1 MKCYQVIN
9 FGKPLALRVYEN
21 PIPKGKEILIKILAC
36 GVCHSDLHLADG
48 FFDLG
53 DGKRITLADRG
64 TKLPFTPGHEIT
76 GSVVAKGEDAKEGI
90 TAFLEKRPP
99 NWK

>member
-36 GVCHSDLHLADG
+36 GVCHSCLLYTSDAAD
-48 FFDLG
+48 D
-53 DGKRITLADRG
+53 
-64 TKLPFTPGHEIT
+64 
-76 GSVVAKGEDAKEGI
+76 
-90 TAFLEKRPP
+90 
-99 NWK
+99 